1 MNIQTDKI
9 RNIAIIAHVDH
20 GKTTLVDKILNFCQS
35 IEKKEN
41 TDRIMDSNDLEKER
55 GITILSKNTAVQ
67 YQDYKFNIIDTPGH
81 SDFGGEVERV
91 LRMADACLLL
101 VDAIEGPMPQTRF
114 VLQKALSLNLKII
127 LVVNKIDRP
136 GCDTAKVVDDTLE
149 LFLELGADDS
159 QLDFPVVY
167 ASAKSGY
174 AVLNI
179 NDEKKDIEPL
189 LETIISQAPS
199 PELNIDK
206 PFVFQVTTL
215 DYNDYIG
222 RICIGR
228 IFSGKIKINDEV
240 ILVSV
245 DEKNNEIKIKHRVTK
260 LFSFMGLKRIE
271 IPEAIAGDIVA
282 IAGIPEMTIGDS
294 LCQPENINT
303 MKRILVE
310 PPTVSMSF
318 KVNDS
323 PFSGKDGKLLTSRQ
337 IRERLFK
344 EIRTNLSIKIEEQG
358 ESFRVMGR
366 GELQLAIL
374 IENMRREGFEL
385 GVSKPEVILKE
396 TAEGKMEPYESVVMD
411 IPEIYSGTIIQEL
424 NRRRGIMLHIE
435 KISDNFVRV
444 KYEIPTRGI
453 IGFRNF
459 YLTETRGQG
468 SFHANFLEYRPYIG
482 KMEGRVRGVLVSMEN
497 GATTT
502 YALYALQE
510 RGDLFIPAGTPVYTG
525 MIVGLHSKENDL
537 DINPVKEKKLT
548 NVRASGSDDALKL
561 TTPRALTLEA
571 SMDLL
576 NEDEILE
583 VTPNH
588 LRLRKKILNPSQ
600 RKKK

>member
-1 MNIQTDKI
+1 VNIQTDKI